1 MICSTKS
8 KVKGVIKMKL
18 TNIDYVTCLIT
29 LGAMAIAII
38 FSAIKVARILWELAI
53 YRVLAMFFSL
63 ADLHNGEK
71 LKEIIKAFA
80 GAFIVIIVN
89 TMLLKFFMVFSA
101 WLSSQSIDGF
111 SKSVMLVSV
120 AIAVIDGPNLCKK
133 LIGVD
138 AGIRSA
144 AATVGAV
151 YAAGKIA
158 HSAGKGAVKIGKGVG
173 EFGLDVAS
181 KGAAIGGFAAGA
193 GVEGAKA
200 MRSAKSGINT
210 PKDQKNDVRSKSK
223 EESSRTKAADKSDK
237 SQENTNDAIGRKVAA
252 DTPGRMRS
260 DPSYSSDNIE
270 AYKDAVRSLPQGESK
285 TDAQITDMAQ
295 DAYIHTHGDSL
306 IDEAAE
312 IRDEAAAN
320 GTDMTEK
327 DAITSAFAGKH
338 KDSTAVTSD
347 GTYSGAAQGAK
358 NKIDNLQQSQKA
370 QGRSVDSARLAN
382 YSRIADNA
390 RKHQNSEKFRDL
402 PEVQAHTAAA
412 AEMHGRSYDP
422 SVPGSAE
429 KVDAYQGNMSTALE
443 HKDEIMSHAQ
453 DYIAEQKQA
462 GNTKVTEEQAIA
474 HVVANEEDYDMSYGF
489 DRSYSTDIAGTLTAS
504 DKVQLSQPAPEAS
517 TRNERSRSITGNS
530 GVNQNLGREKQ
541 SHDKPRPSVIGS
553 AKGGYDTAR
562 SIFGRKK
569 K

>member
-1 MICSTKS
+1 
-8 KVKGVIKMKL
+8 MKL

-181 KGAAIGGFAAGA
+181 KDAAIGGFAAGA

-327 DAITSAFAGKH
+327 DALH
-338 KDSTAVTSD
+338 LHLRESTRTVR
-347 GTYSGAAQGAK
+347 
-358 NKIDNLQQSQKA
+358 
-370 QGRSVDSARLAN
+370 RSPL
-382 YSRIADNA
+382 
-390 RKHQNSEKFRDL
+390 
-402 PEVQAHTAAA
+402 
-412 AEMHGRSYDP
+412 
-422 SVPGSAE
+422 
-429 KVDAYQGNMSTALE
+429 
-443 HKDEIMSHAQ
+443 
-453 DYIAEQKQA
+453 
-462 GNTKVTEEQAIA
+462 TEPI
-474 HVVANEEDYDMSYGF
+474 
-489 DRSYSTDIAGTLTAS
+489 R
-504 DKVQLSQPAPEAS
+504 VQLRGQRTRSTTCSNLRRHRDAQLTVQGLQITAGSQITQE
-517 TRNERSRSITGNS
+517 SI
-530 GVNQNLGREKQ
+530 R
-541 SHDKPRPSVIGS
+541 
-553 AKGGYDTAR
+553 TAR
-562 SIFGRKK
+562 SSEICLRYRRIQPQQQRCMDAAMIRLCPVLPKRLTLIRGI
-569 K
+569 